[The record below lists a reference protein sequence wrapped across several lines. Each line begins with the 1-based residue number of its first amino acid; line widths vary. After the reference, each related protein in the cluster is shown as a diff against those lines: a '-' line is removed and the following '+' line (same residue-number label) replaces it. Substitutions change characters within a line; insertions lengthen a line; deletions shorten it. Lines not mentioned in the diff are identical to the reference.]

1 MQVIREILVNINN
14 FENRTIKDTK
24 SIELTPREKAEITT
38 HAKEII
44 YNIESGKDSNFYGS
58 PLTQRGKEQLLV
70 AIQTAMEM
78 NKQKAKVKFTPKNIK
93 NKRAN

>member
-1 MQVIREILVNINN
+1 M
-14 FENRTIKDTK
+14 K
-24 SIELTPREKAEITT
+24 SIKLTSKEKEEIS
-38 HAKEII
+38 ARSEEIVH
-44 YNIESGKDSNFYGS
+44 NIESGKDSNFYGS

-93 NKRAN
+93 NKREN

>member
-1 MQVIREILVNINN
+1 MNINN
-14 FENRTIKDTK
+14 FENRTIKDAK
-24 SIELTPREKAEITT
+24 SIELTPKEKAEITT

-93 NKRAN
+93 NKREN